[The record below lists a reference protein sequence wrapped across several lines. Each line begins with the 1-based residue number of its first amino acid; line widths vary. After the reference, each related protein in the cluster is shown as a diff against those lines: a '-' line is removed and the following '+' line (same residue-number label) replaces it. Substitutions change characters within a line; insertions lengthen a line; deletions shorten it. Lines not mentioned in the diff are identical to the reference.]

1 MTQGFHKKEAS
12 MYPKVSRITAA
23 VVVCLA
29 LGAVAAPS
37 AFAEPRG
44 LADIDPQL
52 AAAVQKAERAAQTPD
67 DRAFS
72 RGISPAP
79 TGQSLSPD
87 DRPMFRGVETPPV
100 APRAL
105 SVSDSSAFHWDDASV
120 GAATTLGLFVLG
132 AAMLLALRRRRHLTT
147 AL

>member
-1 MTQGFHKKEAS
+1 
-12 MYPKVSRITAA
+12 MYRKARTITST
-23 VVVCLA
+23 VVLFLA

-52 AAAVQKAERAAQTPD
+52 AAAVQKAERAATSPD

-72 RGISPAP
+72 RGASPAQN
-79 TGQSLSPD
+79 GQSLSPD

-100 APRAL
+100 ATPVV

-120 GAATTLGLFVLG
+120 GAATTLGLFLFGGVT
-132 AAMLLALRRRRHLTT
+132 LLALRRRRHLTA